1 MLRKKPKKPTKGAK
15 YHHHAPE
22 GPVTKHIKNVPKIG
36 LTHHEKLHGL
46 HHVANKP
53 KDPMKRHE
61 HIAGLHKIKAHHPH
75 LPKSYF
81 ATPPAKLGKPV
92 MPKKPRKG

>member
-15 YHHHAPE
+15 YHHQPQ
-22 GPVTKHIKNVPKIG
+22 GPITKHIKNVPKIG
-36 LTHHEKLHGL
+36 LAHHEKLHGV

-53 KDPMKRHE
+53 KDPLKRHE

-81 ATPPAKLGKPV
+81 ATPPEKLGKPM

>member
-1 MLRKKPKKPTKGAK
+1 MLRKKPKKPTKGSK

-22 GPVTKHIKNVPKIG
+22 GPITKHIKNVPKIG
-36 LTHHEKLHGL
+36 LEHHFKEHGV

-53 KDPMKRHE
+53 KDPLKHHLHM
-61 HIAGLHKIKAHHPH
+61 ADVHKIKAHHPH

-81 ATPPAKLGKPV
+81 ATPPPKP
-92 MPKKPRKG
+92 PKPYLPLKPRKK

>member
-1 MLRKKPKKPTKGAK
+1 MLRKKPKKPTKGSK
-15 YHHHAPE
+15 YHHQDQT
-22 GPVTKHIKNVPKIG
+22 TKHIKNVPKIG
-36 LTHHEKLHGL
+36 LAHHEKLHGV

-53 KDPMKRHE
+53 KDPLKRHE
-61 HIAGLHKIKAHHPH
+61 HIAGVHKIKAHHPH

-81 ATPPAKLGKPV
+81 ATPPAKIAKPT